1 MKFSDCIS
9 MVVAAS
15 VALSGMST
23 AVQALEAAAITDVNV
38 RSGPGVRFGKVDV
51 LREGEV
57 VDITEC
63 RGNWCYV
70 IKPGPDGW
78 VSGRYLQALEG
89 VEDAAGADEGGGSE
103 NARRS
108 GGGDA
113 AAAAILGAIVG
124 GVLADRAAKRRAERE
139 AAAREAEE
147 REAEEREA
155 AEGGTDRSLE
165 DLGLTPLYPADPVVR
180 PDLPYGPD
188 TCKEGYVWR
197 EARPEDHV
205 CVRPARRAQ
214 AQRENALASSRR
226 HLFLGSYRCIP
237 GFVERKAFPGDNVC
251 VTPERRRQVAQ
262 ENREG
267 PRHRVLSD

>member
-63 RGNWCYV
+63 QGNWCYV

-89 VEDAAGADEGGGSE
+89 VEDAAGPDEGSASE
-103 NARRS
+103 GARRS

-139 AAAREAEE
+139 AA
-147 REAEEREA
+147 EREA
-155 AEGGTDRSLE
+155 AE
-165 DLGLTPLYPADPVVR
+165 PAPSVTAEPAPERAVITAE
-180 PDLPYGPD
+180 PAPSLPYGPD
-188 TCKEGYVWR
+188 TCKNGYVWR
-197 EARPEDHV
+197 EASPEDHV
-205 CVRPARRAQ
+205 CVRPERRAL
-214 AQRENALASSRR
+214 AQRENARANLHRIR
-226 HLFLGSYRCIP
+226 LLGTYRCKP
-237 GFVERKAFPGDNVC
+237 GYVKREAFPGDKVC

>member
-15 VALSGMST
+15 VALSGMGT

-51 LREGEV
+51 LRKGEV

-63 RGNWCYV
+63 QGNWCHV

-89 VEDAAGADEGGGSE
+89 VEDAAGADEGSASE
-103 NARRS
+103 GARRS

-124 GVLADRAAKRRAERE
+124 GVLADRAAKRRAER
-139 AAAREAEE
+139 AAA
-147 REAEEREA
+147 EREA
-155 AEGGTDRSLE
+155 AESAPSVTAE
-165 DLGLTPLYPADPVVR
+165 PA
-180 PDLPYGPD
+180 
-188 TCKEGYVWR
+188 
-197 EARPEDHV
+197 
-205 CVRPARRAQ
+205 
-214 AQRENALASSRR
+214 
-226 HLFLGSYRCIP
+226 
-237 GFVERKAFPGDNVC
+237 
-251 VTPERRRQVAQ
+251 PERAVIPSLTSPDQ
-262 ENREG
+262 
-267 PRHRVLSD
+267 